1 MADIKPIL
9 LSILCAHTHTQA
21 RDIYWP
27 YVCRP
32 ITTNMI
38 ERKGEKKKTNME
50 AVGAVISALGSR
62 IETL

>member
-1 MADIKPIL
+1 
-9 LSILCAHTHTQA
+9 
-21 RDIYWP
+21 
-27 YVCRP
+27 
-32 ITTNMI
+32 MI